1 MRKVCPQCGGKG
13 KVRVNLMGLFVDAL
27 CLDCDETGYI
37 EVPEEAEEP
46 CEEAKETANADNQ

>member
-13 KVRVNLMGLFVDAL
+13 KVRAWLGETLFVDAA

-37 EVPEEAEEP
+37 DVPEDSNEQVN
-46 CEEAKETANADNQ
+46 ETANVDTQ